1 MSTPSRGDAPA
12 TESRLRVRYAE
23 TDAMGVA
30 HHAEYLAWFEVGR
43 TDWMRERGE
52 GRSYRRLEQAGWM
65 LPVVELAARYS
76 ASAKYDD
83 EVAVVTRL
91 ASASRARFVFEYD
104 VLRAADRTRLATGRT
119 EHAVVDRAGRAARM
133 PQPWLDWVL
142 GTGGL
147 PD

>member
-1 MSTPSRGDAPA
+1 MSSPSRDETPA
-12 TESRLRVRYAE
+12 AESRVRVRYAE

-65 LPVVELAARYS
+65 LPVVELGARYS

-83 EVAVVTRL
+83 EVAIVTRL
-91 ASASRARFVFEYD
+91 ESASRARFVFEYD
-104 VLRAADRTRLATGRT
+104 VLRLPDRARLATGRT
-119 EHAVVDRAGRAARM
+119 VHAVVDRSGRAARM
-133 PQPWLDWVL
+133 PQALLDWVM
-142 GTGGL
+142 GVGEL
-147 PD
+147 PG